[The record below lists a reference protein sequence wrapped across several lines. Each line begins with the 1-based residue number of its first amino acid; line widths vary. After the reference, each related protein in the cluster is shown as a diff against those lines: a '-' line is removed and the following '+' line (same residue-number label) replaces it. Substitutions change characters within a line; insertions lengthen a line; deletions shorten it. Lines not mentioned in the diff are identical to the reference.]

1 MDCAWLCDKHKRNNQ
16 CFFCKKNINNTFY
29 PYKICYNCKKNYG
42 NELCSNTYKCF
53 ICYNKNFSPKVGDL
67 QSLYLCENCYKQENY
82 LNNFGVNH
90 CYKCGSKL
98 S

>member
-16 CFFCKKNINNTFY
+16 CFFCKKNINNTY
-29 PYKICYNCKKNYG
+29 PYNICGNCRTIYG
-42 NELCSNTYKCF
+42 NNICSNTYKCF
-53 ICYNKNFSPKVGDL
+53 ICGIKNYSPTFTDL
-67 QSLYLCENCYKQENY
+67 QSLYVCENCYKQQKY
-82 LNNFGVNH
+82 SSNFGENH